1 MNIIINPSSLAPMVR
16 GFVLSLADY
25 SCMVQSVEAAFSHAG
40 EPVFHSAHSDELSL
54 IIDGLASGANMDDGL
69 VASLLKKAL
78 EPFVARIREG
88 LAKGKI
94 DLSISNAKGESIAQ
108 YQLVPLAPLDSR
120 VRLSVH
126 RPGDPSLLSSS
137 ARSEVVK
144 GKISFV
150 TGGAQGFGA
159 EIARGLAL
167 SGAIV
172 WIADINLPGAERF
185 ARELSEEIGN
195 QRVFP
200 VEIDV
205 SKEDSVQ
212 KAFEI
217 VAQTCGGLDLVVS
230 NAGILKAGSVLEQPA
245 KEFRL
250 VNEINYIGFFNVAQ
264 QAARLL
270 RLQWLGAPDWYSDI
284 IQINSKSG
292 LEGSNKNAAYA
303 GSKFG
308 GIGLVQSFALEL
320 IEYRI
325 KVNAICPGNFFEGP
339 LWSDPQKGLFVQY
352 LNSGKVPGAKTIEDV
367 RAYYEAKIPMRR
379 GCYGQDV
386 IKAIYY
392 LVEQLYET
400 GQALPV
406 TGGQVMLN

>member
-1 MNIIINPSSLAPMVR
+1 MNIIINPSSLAPIVR

-120 VRLSVH
+120 IRLSVH

-386 IKAIYY
+386 LRAIYY

>member
-1 MNIIINPSSLAPMVR
+1 MNIIINPSSLAPIVR

-205 SKEDSVQ
+205 SKEESVQ

-250 VNEINYIGFFNVAQ
+250 VNEINYIGFFNVTQ

-270 RLQWLGAPDWYSDI
+270 RLQWLGAPDWYTDI

>member
-40 EPVFHSAHSDELSL
+40 EPVFHSAHSDEFSL

-78 EPFVARIREG
+78 EPFAARIREG

-108 YQLVPLAPLDSR
+108 YQLIPLAPLDSR

-126 RPGDPSLLSSS
+126 QPGDPSLLPSSS
-137 ARSEVVK
+137 RSEVVK

-205 SKEDSVQ
+205 SKEESVQ

-270 RLQWLGAPDWYSDI
+270 HLQWLGAPDWYSDI

-386 IKAIYY
+386 LRAIYY
-392 LVEQLYET
+392 LVEQVYET

>member
-78 EPFVARIREG
+78 EPFAARIREG

-185 ARELSEEIGN
+185 AQELSEEIGN

-205 SKEDSVQ
+205 SKEESVQ

-386 IKAIYY
+386 LRAIYY
-392 LVEQLYET
+392 LVEQVYET

>member
-25 SCMVQSVEAAFSHAG
+25 SCMVQSVEATFPHAG
-40 EPVFHSAHSDELSL
+40 EQVFHSAHSDELSL
-54 IIDGLASGANMDDGL
+54 TIYGLSTGASMDDRL

-78 EPFVARIREG
+78 EPFVTRIREG
-88 LAKGKI
+88 LAKGTI
-94 DLSISNAKGESIAQ
+94 ELSISNAKDESIAQ
-108 YQLVPLAPLDSR
+108 YQLVPIAPLDSR
-120 VRLSVH
+120 IRLAVH

-185 ARELSEEIGN
+185 ARELTEEIGN

-250 VNEINYIGFFNVAQ
+250 VNEINYIGFFNVTQ
-264 QAARLL
+264 QATRLL
-270 RLQWLGAPDWYSDI
+270 RLQWLGAPDWYTDI

-386 IKAIYY
+386 LRAIYY
-392 LVEQLYET
+392 LVEQVYET

>member
-40 EPVFHSAHSDELSL
+40 EPVFHSAHSDEFSL

-108 YQLVPLAPLDSR
+108 YQLIPLAPLDSR

-126 RPGDPSLLSSS
+126 QPGDPSLLPSSS
-137 ARSEVVK
+137 RSEVVK

-205 SKEDSVQ
+205 SKEESVQ

-270 RLQWLGAPDWYSDI
+270 HLQWLGAPDWYSDI

>member
-1 MNIIINPSSLAPMVR
+1 MNIIINPSSLAPIVR

-40 EPVFHSAHSDELSL
+40 EPVFHSAHSDEFSL
-54 IIDGLASGANMDDGL
+54 ILDGLASGANMDDGL

-78 EPFVARIREG
+78 EPFAARIREG

-126 RPGDPSLLSSS
+126 QPGDPSLLPSSS
-137 ARSEVVK
+137 RSEVVK
-144 GKISFV
+144 GKISLV

-185 ARELSEEIGN
+185 AQELSEEIGN

-205 SKEDSVQ
+205 SKEESVQ

-270 RLQWLGAPDWYSDI
+270 HLQWLGAPDWYSDI

-386 IKAIYY
+386 LRAIYY

>member
-1 MNIIINPSSLAPMVR
+1 MNIIINPSSLAPIVR

-88 LAKGKI
+88 LAKGTI
-94 DLSISNAKGESIAQ
+94 ELSISNAKDESIAQ
-108 YQLVPLAPLDSR
+108 YQLVPIAPLDSR
-120 VRLSVH
+120 IRLSVH

-205 SKEDSVQ
+205 SKEESVQ

>member
-1 MNIIINPSSLAPMVR
+1 MNIIINPSSLAPIVR

-25 SCMVQSVEAAFSHAG
+25 SCMVQSVEAAFFHAG

-205 SKEDSVQ
+205 SKEESVQ

-270 RLQWLGAPDWYSDI
+270 HLQWLGAPDWYSDI

-386 IKAIYY
+386 LRAIYY
-392 LVEQLYET
+392 LVEQVYET

>member
-1 MNIIINPSSLAPMVR
+1 MNIIINPSSLAPIVR

-25 SCMVQSVEAAFSHAG
+25 SCMVQSVEAAFFHAG

-78 EPFVARIREG
+78 EPFAARIREG

-205 SKEDSVQ
+205 SKEESVQ

-270 RLQWLGAPDWYSDI
+270 HLQWLGAPDWYSDI

>member
-78 EPFVARIREG
+78 EPFAARIREG

-108 YQLVPLAPLDSR
+108 YQLIPLAPLDSR

-205 SKEDSVQ
+205 SKEESVQ

-270 RLQWLGAPDWYSDI
+270 HLQWLGAPDWYSDI

-386 IKAIYY
+386 LRAIYY
-392 LVEQLYET
+392 LVEQVYET

>member
-1 MNIIINPSSLAPMVR
+1 MNIIINPSSLAPIVR

-25 SCMVQSVEAAFSHAG
+25 SCMVQSVEAAFFHAG

-78 EPFVARIREG
+78 EPFAARIREG

-205 SKEDSVQ
+205 SKEESVQ

-270 RLQWLGAPDWYSDI
+270 HLQWLGAPDWYTDI

-386 IKAIYY
+386 LRAIYY
-392 LVEQLYET
+392 LVEQVYET

>member
-1 MNIIINPSSLAPMVR
+1 MNIIINPSSLAPIVR

-40 EPVFHSAHSDELSL
+40 EPVFHSAHSDEFSL

-205 SKEDSVQ
+205 SKEESVQ

-386 IKAIYY
+386 LRAIYY

>member
-250 VNEINYIGFFNVAQ
+250 VNEINYIGFFNVTQ
-264 QAARLL
+264 QATRLL
-270 RLQWLGAPDWYSDI
+270 RLQWLGAPDWYTDI

>member
-1 MNIIINPSSLAPMVR
+1 MNIIINPSSLAPIVR

-40 EPVFHSAHSDELSL
+40 EPVFHSAHSDEFSL

-108 YQLVPLAPLDSR
+108 FQLVPLAPLDSR
-120 VRLSVH
+120 IRLAVH
-126 RPGDPSLLSSS
+126 QPGDPSLLPSSS
-137 ARSEVVK
+137 RSEVVK

-205 SKEDSVQ
+205 SKEESVQ

-250 VNEINYIGFFNVAQ
+250 VNEINYIGFFNVTQ

-270 RLQWLGAPDWYSDI
+270 RLQWLGAPDWYTDI

-386 IKAIYY
+386 LRAIYY

>member
-1 MNIIINPSSLAPMVR
+1 MNIIINPSSLAPIVR

-25 SCMVQSVEAAFSHAG
+25 SCMVQSVEAAFFHAG

-78 EPFVARIREG
+78 EPFAARIREG

-270 RLQWLGAPDWYSDI
+270 HLQWLGAPDWYTDI

-386 IKAIYY
+386 LRAIYY
-392 LVEQLYET
+392 LVEQVYET

>member
-1 MNIIINPSSLAPMVR
+1 MNIIINPSSLAPIVR

-25 SCMVQSVEAAFSHAG
+25 SCMVQSVEATFPHAG
-40 EPVFHSAHSDELSL
+40 EQVFHSAHSDELSL

-250 VNEINYIGFFNVAQ
+250 VNEINYIGFFNVTQ
-264 QAARLL
+264 QATRLL

-386 IKAIYY
+386 LRAIYY

>member
-1 MNIIINPSSLAPMVR
+1 MNIIINPSSLAPIVR

-94 DLSISNAKGESIAQ
+94 YLSISNAKGESIAQ

-205 SKEDSVQ
+205 SKEESVQ

-217 VAQTCGGLDLVVS
+217 VAPTCGGLDLVVS
-230 NAGILKAGSVLEQPA
+230 NAGSLKAGSVLEQPA

-270 RLQWLGAPDWYSDI
+270 HLQWLGAPDWYSDI

-303 GSKFG
+303 GSKLG
-308 GIGLVQSFALEL
+308 GIGLEQSFALEL

-386 IKAIYY
+386 LRAIYY

>member
-1 MNIIINPSSLAPMVR
+1 MNIIINPSSLAPIVR

-25 SCMVQSVEAAFSHAG
+25 SCMVQSVEAAFFHAG

-78 EPFVARIREG
+78 EPFAARIREG

-205 SKEDSVQ
+205 SKEESVQ

-270 RLQWLGAPDWYSDI
+270 HLQWLGAPDWYSDI

-386 IKAIYY
+386 LRAIYY
-392 LVEQLYET
+392 LVEQVYET

>member
-40 EPVFHSAHSDELSL
+40 EPVFHSAHSDEFSL

-78 EPFVARIREG
+78 EPFAARIREG

-185 ARELSEEIGN
+185 ARELTEEIGN

-250 VNEINYIGFFNVAQ
+250 VNEINYIGFFNVTQ

-270 RLQWLGAPDWYSDI
+270 RLQWLGAPDWYTGI